1 MAKVRAIFQPLAGGQ
16 QHATE
21 LVSLAKEPW
30 LEKLVISSAFSNS
43 AGVAAV
49 SAVLA
54 PVAGVC
60 RAFIG
65 VRNGSTTAQATAAL
79 LKLGVELYALDT
91 ATRSRIFHPKA
102 HLATGAGRAR
112 AIVGSANLTHAGL
125 FNNIE
130 AGSDIELDL
139 TDVSDKAFVDTIL
152 DGFENLVINHPQHC
166 FRIYSG
172 RQIVDLMNQGILEDE
187 RNPKTQT
194 AYGSGKQGAATSKPP
209 INLPSKSSPVKAKP
223 KKPKIGSTTPATGVP
238 PAPAIYG
245 QIVWAKPNLRETDLK
260 LNAGHT
266 AAQLRL
272 TQARYE
278 VNGTVIDQT
287 TYFRNQVFAGLH
299 WTFNTAA
306 NKDEAVAPISLV
318 IAGVHVGDFDMQL
331 SHKPAWAAGQGNYT
345 TGLHW
350 GNASSHIKHR
360 GLLGRTL
367 TLYQPATAGARYVI
381 EIN

>member
-1 MAKVRAIFQPLAGGQ
+1 MATVRAIFQPLAGGQ
-16 QHATE
+16 QHAPQ
-21 LVSLAKEPW
+21 LVSLAGEPW
-30 LEKLVISSAFSNS
+30 LDRLIISSAFSNS

-49 SAVLA
+49 STALA

-102 HLATGAGRAR
+102 FIATGSGQAR

-130 AGSDIELDL
+130 AGTDIELDL
-139 TDVSDKAFVDTIL
+139 ADASDKAFVDTML
-152 DGFENLVINHPQHC
+152 DGFDDLMNKHPQHC
-166 FRIYSG
+166 FQINSG
-172 RQIVDLMNQGILEDE
+172 RQIIDLMKQGILEDE

-194 AYGSGKQGAATSKPP
+194 TFGSGKQGAATSKPP
-209 INLPSKSSPVKAKP
+209 INLPSKSPPVKPRSRKP
-223 KKPKIGSTTPATGVP
+223 KVGTTTPAANTSAAP
-238 PAPAIYG
+238 PIFG
-245 QIVWAKPNLRETDLK
+245 QVVWAKPNLRETDLK

-272 TQARYE
+272 TQARYK

-287 TYFRNQVFAGLH
+287 TYFRNQVFAGLN

-318 IAGVHVGDFDMQL
+318 IAGVHVGDFDLQL

-367 TLYQPATAGARYVI
+367 TLYQPSTAGARYVI